1 VWKNRD
7 LIEITDFTKR
17 DIERLFKQA
26 DIFLEAKLAPLRILE
41 DKMMAVA
48 FFEPSTR
55 TRLSFEAAMHRLGGS
70 VIGFSSSEGTSIEKG
85 ESPEDTIRMLD
96 TYSNAIVIR
105 HPEGNVMEGFARLAE
120 HPVINAGEGQSRHP
134 TQALVDLYTILKEK
148 GRIEGLE
155 YGVMGDVK
163 HARAAKDFVKGLSIF
178 GVKEVSVVSP
188 KKLAPDEGFV
198 KLMEQRGVGIN
209 HYERVEEVVSRL
221 DVLYL
226 VRLQVERFTDPRE
239 AEELRGSYA
248 LTVKTLES
256 AKKGLKILHPLPRT
270 WELPSEVDNTPYAAY
285 FKQVFYSIP
294 VRMAILSLILTD
306 IERVQ
311 EGLI

>member
-1 VWKNRD
+1 MWRNRD
-7 LIEITDFTKR
+7 LVEITDFTR
-17 DIERLFKQA
+17 GDIERLFKQA
-26 DIFLEAKLAPLRILE
+26 DIFLEAKLAPLKILE
-41 DKMMAVA
+41 DKIMAVA

-55 TRLSFEAAMHRLGGS
+55 TRLSFETAMHRLGGS
-70 VIGFSSSEGTSIEKG
+70 VIGFSSTSGTSMEKG

-96 TYSNAIVIR
+96 TYSDVIVVR
-105 HPEGNVMEGFARLAE
+105 HPREGVMEEFARLAE
-120 HPVINAGEGQSRHP
+120 HPVINAGEGQASHP

-155 YGVMGDVK
+155 YGIMGDVK
-163 HARAAKDFVKGLSIF
+163 HARTVKDFIKGLSIF
-178 GVKEVSVVSP
+178 GVKEITIISP
-188 KKLAPDEGFV
+188 KKLAPDESFV
-198 KLMEQRGVGIN
+198 KSMEWRGIGLN
-209 HYERVEEVVSRL
+209 YYEKIEDVVSRL

-226 VRLQVERFTDPRE
+226 VRLQVERFSSLRE
-239 AEELRGSYA
+239 AEELKGSYV
-248 LTVKTLES
+248 LTLKMLES
-256 AKKGLKILHPLPRT
+256 AKKDFKILHPLPRT
-270 WELPSEVDNTPYAAY
+270 EELPREVDNTPHAAY

>member
-1 VWKNRD
+1 MWKNRD
-7 LIEITDFTKR
+7 LIEITDFTRK
-17 DIERLFKQA
+17 DIEILFKQA
-26 DIFLEAKLAPLRILE
+26 DIFLETRLAPLKILE
-41 DKMMAVA
+41 GKIMATA

-70 VIGFSSSEGTSIEKG
+70 VIGFSSTAGTSMEKG

-96 TYSNAIVIR
+96 TYSDVIVIR
-105 HPEGNVMEGFARLAE
+105 HPGEGVMEGFARLAKQ
-120 HPVINAGEGQSRHP
+120 PLINAGEGQTNHP
-134 TQALVDLYTILKEK
+134 TQALVDLYTIIKEK
-148 GRIEGLE
+148 GKIEGLE

-163 HARAAKDFVKGLSIF
+163 HARTVKDFIKGLSIF
-178 GVKEVSVVSP
+178 GIREITVVSP
-188 KKLAPDEGFV
+188 KKLAPDESFV
-198 KLMEQRGVGIN
+198 KSIEWRGIKLN
-209 HYERVEEVVSRL
+209 HYEKIEDVISRL

-226 VRLQVERFTDPRE
+226 VRLQVERFSNLRE
-239 AEELRGSYA
+239 AKEFKGSYI
-248 LTVKTLES
+248 LTLEKLKS
-256 AKKGLKILHPLPRT
+256 AKKDLRILHPLPRT
-270 WELPSEVDNTPYAAY
+270 EELPSEVDNTPYAAY

>member
-1 VWKNRD
+1 MWRNRD
-7 LIEITDFTKR
+7 LIEITDFTRR

-26 DIFLEAKLAPLRILE
+26 DIFLEAKLAPLKILE
-41 DKMMAVA
+41 GKIMAVA

-70 VIGFSSSEGTSIEKG
+70 VIGFSSSRGTSMEKG

-96 TYSNAIVIR
+96 TYSDVIVVR
-105 HPEGNVMEGFARLAE
+105 HPGEGVMEEFARLAE
-120 HPVINAGEGQSRHP
+120 HPVINAGEGQARHP

-155 YGVMGDVK
+155 YGVMGDVR
-163 HARAAKDFVKGLSIF
+163 HARTVKDFIKGLSIF
-178 GVKEVSVVSP
+178 GIREITIISP
-188 KKLAPDEGFV
+188 GKLAPDESFV
-198 KLMEQRGVGIN
+198 KSMEWRGISLK
-209 HYERVEEVVSRL
+209 HYEKIEDVINSL

-226 VRLQVERFTDPRE
+226 VRLQVERFSSLRE

-248 LTVKTLES
+248 LTLKTLES
-256 AKKGLKILHPLPRT
+256 AKKDLKILHPLPRT
-270 WELPSEVDNTPYAAY
+270 GELPSEVDNTPYAAY

-294 VRMAILSLILTD
+294 VRMAILSMILTD
-306 IERVQ
+306 IERAQ

>member
-1 VWKNRD
+1 MWKNRD
-7 LIEITDFTKR
+7 LVEITDFTRK

-41 DKMMAVA
+41 GKIMAAA

-70 VIGFSSSEGTSIEKG
+70 VIGFSSAEGTSMEKG

-96 TYSNAIVIR
+96 TYSDAIVIR
-105 HPEGNVMEGFARLAE
+105 HPGGNVMEGFARLAE

-155 YGVMGDVK
+155 YGVMGDVR
-163 HARAAKDFVKGLSIF
+163 HARTAKDFVKGLSIF
-178 GVKEVSVVSP
+178 GVKEVNVVSP
-188 KKLAPDEGFV
+188 KGLAPEEGFV
-198 KLMEQRGVGIN
+198 KIMEQRGVKIN

-226 VRLQVERFTDPRE
+226 VRLQVERFTDLRE

-248 LTVKTLES
+248 LTLKTLES
-256 AKKGLKILHPLPRT
+256 ARKDLKILHPLPRT
-270 WELPSEVDNTPYAAY
+270 WELPSEIDNTPYAAY